1 MSTKR
6 ELVVKKTTKRKPTAR
21 KPAAR
26 MLADDAVMV
35 VLESPQALKTISGRM
50 DPDVRRQL
58 VAAEAYYLAERRGF
72 AGGDA
77 LEDWVRAEM
86 MVDSRLN
93 QEQVA

>member
-6 ELVVKKTTKRKPTAR
+6 ELVVKKTTKRKPAAP

-26 MLADDAVMV
+26 TLRDDAVMV
-35 VLESPQALKTISGRM
+35 VLESPQALKTPSGRM

-72 AGGDA
+72 AGGNA
-77 LEDWVRAEM
+77 LEDWVKAEV
-86 MVDSRLN
+86 MVDSRLSKDK
-93 QEQVA
+93 VA